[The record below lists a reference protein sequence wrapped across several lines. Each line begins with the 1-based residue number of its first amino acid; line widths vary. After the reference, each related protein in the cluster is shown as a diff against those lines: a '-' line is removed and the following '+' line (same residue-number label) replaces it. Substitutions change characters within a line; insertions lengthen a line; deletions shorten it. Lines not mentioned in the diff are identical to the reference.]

1 MEKVLGNKN
10 ENIEISRLVRSKK
23 KRIRNKVA
31 KRLNGQLG
39 MNQGESLPKEEEFT
53 PKASNESVSVSG
65 LPVTKLLKLGKA
77 FFKEQE
83 VIKYYY
89 TVGKE
94 PFYKNK
100 ELLIETIEQ
109 EAVKLPV
116 SEYNDFIKELSNVK

>member
-1 MEKVLGNKN
+1 MGKVLVNKK
-10 ENIEISRLVRSKK
+10 ENIEISRVIRSKK

-31 KRLNGQLG
+31 KRLNEQLG
-39 MNQGESLPKEEEFT
+39 TNQVEILSKEEEIT
-53 PKASNESVSVSG
+53 PKASNETVSVSG

-89 TVGKE
+89 TVDKE

-116 SEYNDFIKELSNVK
+116 SEYDHFLKELSNLK